1 MDWWWFSLFDFGDV
15 LETLQNFLGLLLQKH
30 QRWKGPRSKKEILS
44 WLLDLL
50 QIFNLVCEA
59 VRTCS
64 STTHTQTY
72 LISDSEFPWHWNRA
86 RDTALNRRS
95 SLQERKEALEDI
107 EEGRGRGMSGH
118 TEPCERPNSPSSLI
132 GDNTPT
138 LVGIHHLDWFFDS
151 YKTCHLLRGS
161 TGSGCVF

>member
-1 MDWWWFSLFDFGDV
+1 MSLKHFR
-15 LETLQNFLGLLLQKH
+15 TSLGLLLQKH

-95 SLQERKEALEDI
+95 SLQERKEALEDL

-118 TEPCERPNSPSSLI
+118 TILSYVSGQIPHHLWCI